1 MKKTNISPI
10 LMTTIILLTL
20 LVSSTAQAQTSPTLI
35 VLDASR
41 TINIE
46 TFGLLNVTDTIT
58 VKNNGTIPV
67 SSFKIAIKEDFVKNL
82 CYIGVKD
89 QNNRKLELKYVGLNE
104 TTNYTYWQVFFSEP
118 INPSEIKKLIIITV
132 YGGLITPIPESEQ
145 TYEFNFY
152 YYPTLPYFV
161 KNCKV
166 EIKIPKGATTE
177 NETSPI
183 EVSNLSP
190 LTYKTFYFQYNYT
203 KNSLINVEFRRELK
217 PYDIGYIKVKET
229 YVLKN
234 IGFSTIEKWEFKLPE
249 GATKITVSDAA
260 GPIKADIDQGNLTTK
275 TTVTVSFTSGRKEVL
290 GPGITYTIYVTYLL
304 PADIYLKNINTAYT
318 LIAPIYPE
326 APALVTKGT
335 TIIILPIDAKVN
347 PPKIET
353 TPMNQILQPQIEQ
366 NKVIYTY
373 YNVTSST
380 GNLKIK
386 IVYNVNP
393 LYIFTRPL
401 TYTAILTAIATIYI
415 ATRKVQV
422 AVTPPTVEVPVP
434 VPLPTPVI
442 NEFCRVYE
450 EKLALLLELDKLEE
464 ALKTRRIKKKDYKR
478 RVKLYERELMSI
490 NKEVEKV
497 KEELRKV
504 APKLEDYIKRIEL
517 LEAERESVKASIN
530 QLERSYKTGR
540 ITKLAYAKLRRQY
553 EGRLRKIYSNM
564 DKVIFELREATK

>member
-1 MKKTNISPI
+1 VKKTNISLI

-20 LVSSTAQAQTSPTLI
+20 IVNSTTQAQTSQNLI
-35 VLDASR
+35 VLEATR
-41 TINIE
+41 TINVE
-46 TFGLLNVTDTIT
+46 NFGLLNVTDTIT
-58 VKNNGTIPV
+58 IKNNGTIPV
-67 SSFKIAIKEDFVKNL
+67 SSFKIAIKKDFVKNL

-89 QNNRKLELKYVGLNE
+89 QDNRKLELKYIGVEE
-104 TTNYTYWQVFFSEP
+104 TTNYTYWEVFFNEP
-118 INPSEIKKLIIITV
+118 INPEKTKNLIVITV
-132 YGGLITPIPESEQ
+132 YGGLINPIPESEQ

-152 YYPTLPYFV
+152 YYPTLPYYI

-166 EIKIPKGATTE
+166 EIKIPRGATTK

-183 EVSNLSP
+183 EVSDLSP

-203 KNSLINVEFRRELK
+203 RNSLINVEFQREIK
-217 PYDIGYIKVKET
+217 PYDIAYIKVKET

-249 GATKITVSDAA
+249 GATKISVSDAA

-275 TTVTVSFTSGRKEVL
+275 TTVTISFTSGRKEVL
-290 GPGITYTIYVTYLL
+290 GPGIIYTIHVAYLL
-304 PADIYLKNINTAYT
+304 PADTYLKNINTAYR
-318 LIAPIYPE
+318 LIVPIYPE
-326 APALVTKGT
+326 VPALVTKGT
-335 TIIILPIDAKVN
+335 TIIILPIDTKVN

-353 TPMNQILQPQIEQ
+353 TPTGQILQPQIEQ

-373 YNVTSST
+373 YNTTAST
-380 GNLKIK
+380 GNLKIN
-386 IVYNVNP
+386 ITYSVNP
-393 LYIFTRPL
+393 LYTLTRPL
-401 TYTAILTAIATIYI
+401 TYAAILTAIATIYI
-415 ATRKVQV
+415 ATRKVRV
-422 AVTPPTVEVPVP
+422 AVTPPTVEVPVAVP
-434 VPLPTPVI
+434 VPTPII

-464 ALKTRRIKKKDYKR
+464 ALKTRKIKKKDYKR
-478 RVKLYERELMSI
+478 RLKIYERELMNV

-497 KEELRKV
+497 KEELRKA